1 MCNAVKGVYE
11 TTSLCPYTGNCES
24 YRAIVNGERWM
35 EKALS
40 DLRRSGKERLPRSEG
55 GYSDHILMN
64 KLSGLRR
71 VKDRCYNHNGR
82 CLRFW
87 QFDKKN
93 KAEQSMRVLRERM
106 RPTYVEPPQEPILA
120 EDA

>member
-1 MCNAVKGVYE
+1 MCNTVKGVFE

-40 DLRRSGKERLPRSEG
+40 DLRRSGKDRLPRSEG

-71 VKDRCYNHNGR
+71 VKDRCYNHHGR

-106 RPTYVEPPQEPILA
+106 RPTYVEPPQEPVLA
-120 EDA
+120 EDS

>member
-1 MCNAVKGVYE
+1 MCKTVKGVFE
-11 TTSLCPYTGNCES
+11 ATSLCPYTGSCES

-40 DLRRSGKERLPRSEG
+40 DLRRSGKEKLPKSEG
-55 GYSDHILMN
+55 GYTDHVLMN
-64 KLSGLRR
+64 KLSQLRR

-87 QFDKKN
+87 QFDRKSKE
-93 KAEQSMRVLRERM
+93 EQSMRVMRERI
-106 RPTYVEPPQEPILA
+106 RPNYVEPPQEPILA
-120 EDA
+120 EDV

>member
-1 MCNAVKGVYE
+1 MCDTVKGVYE

-24 YRAIVNGERWM
+24 YRTIINGERWM

-40 DLRRSGKERLPRSEG
+40 DLRRSGKDKLPRSEG
-55 GYSDHILMN
+55 GYTDHILMN
-64 KLSGLRR
+64 KLSQLRR

-93 KAEQSMRVLRERM
+93 KEEQSMKVMRERL
-106 RPTYVEPPQEPILA
+106 RPTYVEPPQEPVLA

>member
-1 MCNAVKGVYE
+1 MCNTVQGVYE

-24 YRAIVNGERWM
+24 YRTIVNGERWM

-40 DLRRSGKERLPRSEG
+40 DLRRSGNDKLPRSEG
-55 GYSDHILMN
+55 GYTDHILMN
-64 KLSGLRR
+64 KLSQLRR

-93 KAEQSMRVLRERM
+93 KEEQSMRVMRERL
-106 RPTYVEPPQEPILA
+106 RPTYVEPLPEPVLT